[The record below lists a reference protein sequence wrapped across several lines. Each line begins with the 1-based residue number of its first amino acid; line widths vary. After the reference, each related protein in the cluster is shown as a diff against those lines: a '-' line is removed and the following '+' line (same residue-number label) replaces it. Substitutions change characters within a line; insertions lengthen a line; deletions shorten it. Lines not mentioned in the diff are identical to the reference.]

1 MDGETG
7 VEDGLVR
14 GRGGGGV
21 RFESGQAT
29 GDSKAT
35 GNRNR
40 DADPRWVLCVELR
53 QASHMADA
61 RSIPSSCFQSN
72 SRRGASQARL
82 AAGEQRAALSRTHT
96 RRGDVDGTRHPA
108 ALPCAL
114 ARYAAA
120 SAEAGPPTAELPWR
134 ETLPRPSSRIR
145 RSRTVSLTFARN

>member
-1 MDGETG
+1 M
-7 VEDGLVR
+7 
-14 GRGGGGV
+14 

-35 GNRNR
+35 GNKNR

-82 AAGEQRAALSRTHT
+82 AAGEQRKA
-96 RRGDVDGTRHPA
+96 
-108 ALPCAL
+108 
-114 ARYAAA
+114 
-120 SAEAGPPTAELPWR
+120 AEL
-134 ETLPRPSSRIR
+134 IR
-145 RSRTVSLTFARN
+145 AVAT

>member
-1 MDGETG
+1 M
-7 VEDGLVR
+7 
-14 GRGGGGV
+14 

-35 GNRNR
+35 GNRSR

-82 AAGEQRAALSRTHT
+82 AAGEQRLERQNSYAPWRRRRHSSSRC
-96 RRGDVDGTRHPA
+96 A
-108 ALPCAL
+108 PCAL
-114 ARYAAA
+114 ARNAAA
-120 SAEAGPPTAELPWR
+120 SVHDGTAHGGITLARDAAAPVKPHPPKQDRVSYVCTELGR
-134 ETLPRPSSRIR
+134 RSQRLMRKPRP
-145 RSRTVSLTFARN
+145 

>member
-1 MDGETG
+1 
-7 VEDGLVR
+7 
-14 GRGGGGV
+14 V

-108 ALPCAL
+108 APLCAL
-114 ARYAAA
+114 ARNAAA
-120 SAEAGPPTAELPWR
+120 SVHDGTAHGGITLARDAAAPVKPHPPQQDRVSYVCTELGR
-134 ETLPRPSSRIR
+134 RSQRLMRKPRP
-145 RSRTVSLTFARN
+145 